1 MRVSL
6 VCLRKSTKNLKAKNV
21 IRILHSSFSTGGG
34 TVFQTATLLC
44 FLNPETASRVT
55 LATFGIVFQTKLPTT
70 DNLQPITNNQ
80 TPTTKHQ
87 QPIIIYFYLLIF
99 YFSTKQQN
107 NNISLLHPADSD
119 SFLRWMASHIVP
131 EEHWFEDNFLVYLR
145 SI

>member
-87 QPIIIYFYLLIF
+87 QPNTNNLSLYIFYLLIF
-99 YFSTKQQN
+99 YFSTKQLN
-107 NNISLLHPADSD
+107 NKTTISLYCILQILIPICDGWR
-119 SFLRWMASHIVP
+119 LI
-131 EEHWFEDNFLVYLR
+131 
-145 SI
+145 